1 MAPAVPETPDGVK
14 AIRLGVLELARL
26 KRLKISARNSSPR
39 LSRNAISFS
48 TEKSQVAIEPTI
60 RSEERRVGKE
70 CRYRWARHTEKKNKE
85 NKMSSDAVGTKL
97 YKRCET

>member
-60 RSEERRVGKE
+60 GRRRKKSE
-70 CRYRWARHTEKKNKE
+70 
-85 NKMSSDAVGTKL
+85 
-97 YKRCET
+97 KRGD

>member
-1 MAPAVPETPDGVK
+1 VEVLLMAPAVPETPDGVK
-14 AIRLGVLELARL
+14 TIRLGVLELARF

-60 RSEERRVGKE
+60 GRRRKKSVGI
-70 CRYRWARHTEKKNKE
+70 KKPQE
-85 NKMSSDAVGTKL
+85 
-97 YKRCET
+97 

>member
-60 RSEERRVGKE
+60 GRRRKKSEKRGETTPPFLSSRSGREWTSGFLR
-70 CRYRWARHTEKKNKE
+70 AID
-85 NKMSSDAVGTKL
+85 SSAGL
-97 YKRCET
+97 R